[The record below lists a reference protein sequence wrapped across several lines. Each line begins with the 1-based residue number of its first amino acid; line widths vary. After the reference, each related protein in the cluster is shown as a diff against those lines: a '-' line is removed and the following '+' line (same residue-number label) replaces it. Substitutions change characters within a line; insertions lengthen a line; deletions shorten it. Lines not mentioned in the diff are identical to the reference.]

1 MIQRISVSLF
11 ALSLVLPLAL
21 APLPA
26 SAQLFG
32 PSDEEKAQVKA
43 HEDGQ
48 DAAIEQANQ
57 RIRDLEDRV
66 RGLTSSLSRATG
78 ANEEL
83 SHQLRQQDQ
92 KIDMMQK
99 DFAYRLCTLSAQ
111 QLGAGDAMNCAAAGT
126 VSAAPMPQ
134 QQSFRPGDSLP
145 PIGAEQA
152 PVLTPPPPARGP
164 GTLGTLPAGAPTP
177 LSGPV
182 ASNAPPNASQYDAAM
197 NLMSRAQYDEAAAG
211 FRAYA
216 DANPGDTELA
226 PQAIYWVAN
235 ISFIRQDYAGAART
249 FAETIKKYPKSTRA
263 PDAMFKLAQ
272 SFMAMGQ
279 KSEGCTT
286 LAQIRTRYPNAG
298 AQTLTNAANLR
309 KTACGK

>member
-1 MIQRISVSLF
+1 MMIQRISVSLF

-48 DAAIEQANQ
+48 DAAIEQASQ

-66 RGLTSSLSRATG
+66 RGLTSSLTRATG

-83 SHQLRQQDQ
+83 SHQVQQQNQ

-126 VSAAPMPQ
+126 APVPQ

-145 PIGAEQA
+145 PIEVQ
-152 PVLTPPPPARGP
+152 RFKKWD
-164 GTLGTLPAGAPTP
+164 
-177 LSGPV
+177 
-182 ASNAPPNASQYDAAM
+182 NA
-197 NLMSRAQYDEAAAG
+197 
-211 FRAYA
+211 
-216 DANPGDTELA
+216 
-226 PQAIYWVAN
+226 
-235 ISFIRQDYAGAART
+235 
-249 FAETIKKYPKSTRA
+249 
-263 PDAMFKLAQ
+263 
-272 SFMAMGQ
+272 
-279 KSEGCTT
+279 
-286 LAQIRTRYPNAG
+286 
-298 AQTLTNAANLR
+298 
-309 KTACGK
+309 

>member
-1 MIQRISVSLF
+1 
-11 ALSLVLPLAL
+11 
-21 APLPA
+21 LPA

-32 PSDEEKAQVKA
+32 PSDEERAAVKA

-83 SHQLRQQDQ
+83 SHQVQQQNQ

-126 VSAAPMPQ
+126 PSASAAPQ
-134 QQSFRPGDSLP
+134 QQSYRPGDTLP
-145 PIGAEQA
+145 PLGQSGDLGPA
-152 PVLTPPPPARGP
+152 PVLTPPPASRPP
-164 GTLGTLPAGAPTP
+164 GTLGSLPAGPGGA
-177 LSGPV
+177 V
-182 ASNAPPNASQYDAAM
+182 ASAAPPNASQYDAAM

-216 DANPGDTELA
+216 DANPGDTELS
-226 PQAIYWVAN
+226 PQAIYWVGN

-249 FAETIKKYPKSTRA
+249 FAEVIKKYPKSTRA